1 MAYQPPNMLVP
12 SLVMGGA
19 ILVSGLAVKSS
30 LDKSAAQLENI
41 GSGLEK
47 ASTALT
53 AVANAR
59 PAAAPAPQKRRG
71 PDPNKRY
78 TVKTASRPAKGG
90 KNAKVEIVEFS
101 DFQ

>member
-19 ILVSGLAVKSS
+19 ILISGLAVKSS
-30 LDKSAAQLENI
+30 LDKSAAQLESI
-41 GSGLEK
+41 GAGLEK

-53 AVANAR
+53 EVAKAR
-59 PAAAPAPQKRRG
+59 PAAAPPQQPRRG

-90 KNAKVEIVEFS
+90 RNAKVEIVEFS

>member
-19 ILVSGLAVKSS
+19 ILASGLVIKSS
-30 LDKSAAQLENI
+30 LDKSAAQLESI
-41 GSGLEK
+41 GTGLEK

-53 AVANAR
+53 AVANAK
-59 PAAAPAPQKRRG
+59 PAAAPPQKRRG

-78 TVKTASRPAKGG
+78 KVKTASRPAKGG
-90 KNAKVEIVEFS
+90 KNPKVEIVEFS